1 MVTRYTALGK
11 RLFPERQ
18 FLLRS
23 GEKVRHLAL
32 PGWLQAT
39 GLAAGLAIVV
49 GIGGLA
55 GAYHNLH
62 KAIHRK
68 EAEISAASNRAAALA
83 SLQDALAQA
92 DSQYLQRATQ
102 FAAMKQQLDTAN
114 AGNDGLRAEID
125 GANARVAA
133 LDKARLALEQRLH
146 AAELALASKSGNVSQ
161 LGKQLADSRAELRDA
176 EQART
181 SVQTKLQQLQAD
193 SQNASSRT
201 SELKNSLAER
211 EREMRQIAVDRDRLR
226 TQLDAQNVAARL
238 AVPRTYLSR
247 IEQLIASTGIDID
260 RMLGRLSGMPAG
272 QGGPFIALDPRR
284 AASDREREEALQ
296 GLVQSLPLGAPL
308 EHYQIDSGFGPRV
321 DPINH
326 RSAFHSGVDL
336 AAPYLSPVLSTAPG
350 IVTFTGVKED
360 YGRVVEITHAHG
372 ITTRY
377 AHLHRVLVAPGQK
390 VKAHQVIAEL
400 GSTGRSTGP
409 HVHYEVLV
417 DGVALDPA
425 KFMEA
430 GKGVTQIGVR

>member
-1 MVTRYTALGK
+1 MVTRCAALGK

-23 GEKVRHLAL
+23 GETVRHLVL
-32 PGWLQAT
+32 PGWLQAS
-39 GLAAGLAIVV
+39 GLAAGLAVIM

-68 EAEISAASNRAAALA
+68 EAEISVASNRAAALA
-83 SLQDALAQA
+83 NLQDALAQA
-92 DSQYLQRATQ
+92 DTQYLQRSAQ
-102 FAAMKQQLDTAN
+102 FADMKQQLDAAN
-114 AGNDGLRAEID
+114 TGNDSLRTEID
-125 GANARVAA
+125 AANARVAA
-133 LDKARLALEQRLH
+133 LDRGRLALEQRLH
-146 AAELALASKSGNVSQ
+146 AAEQALASKSGNLSQ

-181 SVQTKLQQLQAD
+181 TLQSKLQQLQAD

-201 SELKNSLAER
+201 SELKDSLAER
-211 EREMRQIAVDRDRLR
+211 ERDMRQIAVERDRLR
-226 TQLDAQNVAARL
+226 TQLDAQNVTTRS
-238 AVPRTYLSR
+238 AVPRTYLSQ

-260 RMLGRLSGMPAG
+260 RMLGRLSNVPTG
-272 QGGPFIALDPRR
+272 QGGPFIALDPRY
-284 AASDREREEALQ
+284 ADTDRERQEALQ
-296 GLVQSLPLGAPL
+296 GLVQSLPLAAPL
-308 EHYQIDSGFGPRV
+308 DHYQVDSGFGPRI

-350 IVTFTGVKED
+350 VVTFTGVKDD

-372 ITTRY
+372 VVTRY
-377 AHLHRVLVAPGQK
+377 AHLHRILVAPGQK
-390 VKAHQVIAEL
+390 VKVHQVIAEL

-430 GKGVTQIGVR
+430 GKGVTQIGAR